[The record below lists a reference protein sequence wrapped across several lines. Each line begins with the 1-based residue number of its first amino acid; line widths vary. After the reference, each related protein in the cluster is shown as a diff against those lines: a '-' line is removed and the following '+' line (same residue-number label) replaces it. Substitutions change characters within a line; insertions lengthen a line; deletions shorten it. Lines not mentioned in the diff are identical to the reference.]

1 MHEIG
6 GILMPVE
13 FNTNLGNIVISENV
27 IATLAGSTVAECY
40 GVVGM
45 ASKNL
50 LKDGLFEILRKENY
64 TKGIVVRDNGDYY
77 DLDLY
82 IVISYGIKISE
93 VASEVQKKVKY
104 DLERNLDLKFNAIN
118 VFVQGMRED

>member
-1 MHEIG
+1 
-6 GILMPVE
+6 MPVE
-13 FNTNLGNIVISENV
+13 MNTNLGNINISENV

-50 LKDGLFEILRKENY
+50 LKDGLYEILKLDNY
-64 TKGIVVRDNGDYY
+64 SKGIVVRKNDDSSY

-82 IVISYGIKISE
+82 IVISYGVKISE
-93 VASEVQKKVKY
+93 VVGEVQKKVKY
-104 DLERNLDLKFNAIN
+104 DLERGLDLKFNAIN
-118 VFVQGMRED
+118 VFVQGIRVS

>member
-13 FNTNLGNIVISENV
+13 YNTNLGNIVISENV
-27 IATLAGSTVAECY
+27 IATLAGSAVAECY

-50 LKDGLFEILRKENY
+50 LKDGLFEILRRENY

-93 VASEVQKKVKY
+93 VAGEVQKKVKY